1 MTKMVSA
8 IIVNYN
14 TFEHTVMCVSTLL
27 QQLDVEVQII
37 VVDNSSSDDS
47 VDKLKSV
54 FGTKI
59 NVIQNDENLGF
70 SKANN
75 IGAKVALGDFIA
87 CINPDIK
94 LEHLDSL
101 LRLVKHLESDKEIG
115 MLGPA
120 VIEPRK
126 HRVIKPKTTYPQQSL
141 LRHTHSIGNLPG
153 KYAWLLGAFL
163 LFPAKVYKEIGGFD
177 EDYFLYGEDTD
188 IGLKVRRA
196 GYKIDHIS
204 DVEVIHW
211 SGASEASSEAYP
223 KWLRKKKGYYQFC
236 FKNYHQEDFIRI
248 LKSRLISCRLKL
260 IGLKLKFIFFKSN
273 ALTDSIS
280 KVLAEMDVIQS
291 YQQFEFKRN

>member
-1 MTKMVSA
+1 MVSA

-27 QQLDVEVQII
+27 LQQGVEVQII
-37 VVDNSSSDDS
+37 VVDNNSSDDS
-47 VDKLKSV
+47 VDKLKSI
-54 FGTKI
+54 FGVKI
-59 NVIQNDENLGF
+59 QVIQNDENLGF

-75 IGAKVALGDFIA
+75 IGAKVARGDFIA
-87 CINPDIK
+87 CINPNIK
-94 LEHLDSL
+94 LEHPDSL
-101 LRLVKHLESDKEIG
+101 LRLLKHLESDKGIG

-126 HRVIKPKTTYPQQSL
+126 HRIIKPKTTYPQQSL
-141 LRHTHSIGNLPG
+141 LKHTHSIGNLPG

-163 LFPAKVYKEIGGFD
+163 LFPAEVYKEIGGFD
-177 EDYFLYGEDTD
+177 EDYFLYGEDAD

-204 DVEVIHW
+204 DIEVIHW
-211 SGASEASSEAYP
+211 SGSSEEGSDAYP

-236 FKNYHQEDFIRI
+236 FKNYHREDFARI
-248 LKSRLISCRLKL
+248 LKNRLISCRLKL
-260 IGLKLKFIFFKSN
+260 VGLKLKTIIFKSN

-280 KVLAEMDVIQS
+280 KVLAEMDVIKS
-291 YQQFEFKRN
+291 YQ